1 MEDRAVSSLSFL
13 YRSTYSA
20 ALTPLSSMRMARVV
34 FHDRSIDFARTR
46 PDAFFRV
53 AQHMASDTEGG
64 NDQDK
69 QREDRCGKK
78 AGPLL
83 RIKSREDLV
92 SRKTDGDDQRI
103 SP

>member
-1 MEDRAVSSLSFL
+1 
-13 YRSTYSA
+13 
-20 ALTPLSSMRMARVV
+20 
-34 FHDRSIDFARTR
+34 
-46 PDAFFRV
+46 
-53 AQHMASDTEGG
+53 MASDSEGG
-64 NDQDK
+64 NDKDK